1 MNIHATSAFD
11 QTIESRSLKG
21 HNETDHQAS
30 GSEIE
35 PYKEYRH
42 ASNVDYCFLMQKNC

>member
-11 QTIESRSLKG
+11 QTIESRRLKG

-30 GSEIE
+30 GSEIK
-35 PYKEYRH
+35 PCKECRH
-42 ASNVDYCFLMQKNC
+42 ASKGNYCFLVQKNC